1 MNKEVKRRYLTG
13 IIGAIII
20 GAVAAIP
27 LIYMYIYKTTF
38 LSLLTILVPIG
49 AMYGYS
55 LFRGKINKKAGLIN
69 LLVTILIISIA
80 VLIVIPM
87 LTLKEAEYPITF
99 NTIKQLYTYNEFKL
113 VLFRNYMLS
122 EVFAILGSI
131 LISIKLQY
139 QFIDFRNRKDYKISL
154 LEEKPLSELKQES
167 IRILKPIFEKYNAM
181 DKENSI
187 LKDEVLAEAKDKKSS
202 QYFSYLKDLKIIRK
216 NKSKYYYNIENEKN
230 EKTNKRSISAV
241 LVTVVTIIIAAII
254 ISFTQIVV
262 GDTVIAWD
270 ENIRFDVPTDWYVLD
285 SYNRETGWSYY
296 KFISNEESA
305 EKSEPESKT
314 DYPAVIQIYYDT
326 DIEKVNSVDEVK
338 ERMDTYFKNQL
349 SPDIY
354 YIEDSTTANGY
365 MLVKARIQ
373 FLTTEYVETEF
384 VYYIVKDSKIAY
396 ITAITYNQD
405 DVDSLEEYINTLADS
420 IHWEK

>member
-122 EVFAILGSI
+122 EVFAILRSI

-139 QFIDFRNRKDYKISL
+139 QFIDFRKMRY
-154 LEEKPLSELKQES
+154 
-167 IRILKPIFEKYNAM
+167 
-181 DKENSI
+181 
-187 LKDEVLAEAKDKKSS
+187 
-202 QYFSYLKDLKIIRK
+202 
-216 NKSKYYYNIENEKN
+216 
-230 EKTNKRSISAV
+230 
-241 LVTVVTIIIAAII
+241 
-254 ISFTQIVV
+254 
-262 GDTVIAWD
+262 
-270 ENIRFDVPTDWYVLD
+270 
-285 SYNRETGWSYY
+285 
-296 KFISNEESA
+296 
-305 EKSEPESKT
+305 
-314 DYPAVIQIYYDT
+314 
-326 DIEKVNSVDEVK
+326 
-338 ERMDTYFKNQL
+338 
-349 SPDIY
+349 
-354 YIEDSTTANGY
+354 
-365 MLVKARIQ
+365 
-373 FLTTEYVETEF
+373 
-384 VYYIVKDSKIAY
+384 
-396 ITAITYNQD
+396 
-405 DVDSLEEYINTLADS
+405 
-420 IHWEK
+420 

>member
-241 LVTVVTIIIAAII
+241 LVTVVAIIIAAII

-354 YIEDSTTANGY
+354 YI
-365 MLVKARIQ
+365 
-373 FLTTEYVETEF
+373 
-384 VYYIVKDSKIAY
+384 
-396 ITAITYNQD
+396 
-405 DVDSLEEYINTLADS
+405 
-420 IHWEK
+420 

>member
-1 MNKEVKRRYLTG
+1 M
-13 IIGAIII
+13 
-20 GAVAAIP
+20 
-27 LIYMYIYKTTF
+27 
-38 LSLLTILVPIG
+38 
-49 AMYGYS
+49 
-55 LFRGKINKKAGLIN
+55 
-69 LLVTILIISIA
+69 
-80 VLIVIPM
+80 
-87 LTLKEAEYPITF
+87 
-99 NTIKQLYTYNEFKL
+99 
-113 VLFRNYMLS
+113 
-122 EVFAILGSI
+122 
-131 LISIKLQY
+131 
-139 QFIDFRNRKDYKISL
+139 
-154 LEEKPLSELKQES
+154 
-167 IRILKPIFEKYNAM
+167 
-181 DKENSI
+181 
-187 LKDEVLAEAKDKKSS
+187 
-202 QYFSYLKDLKIIRK
+202 
-216 NKSKYYYNIENEKN
+216 
-230 EKTNKRSISAV
+230 
-241 LVTVVTIIIAAII
+241 
-254 ISFTQIVV
+254 V

-384 VYYIVKDSKIAY
+384 VYYTVKDSKIAY

-405 DVDSLEEYINTLADS
+405 DVDSLEEYMNTLADS